1 MKKHNLKK
9 IYFYMFLLD
18 TYTVYYILY
27 SISSTVHYTTGQ
39 LLLLFRSYIKK
50 IHLKC
55 PQRTF
60 PFY

>member
-1 MKKHNLKK
+1 
-9 IYFYMFLLD
+9 MFLLD